1 MGKMTN
7 QNYQDKK
14 SMELKYEDLE
24 LPIYTNTRIAFANLT
39 VSDLVKAAV
48 LAPLNILLVGDTG
61 TGKTQLA
68 KDIYNYYFGGN
79 KNEGG
84 EGVFIRVH
92 PEVDIYNEIFTK
104 LNIERAT
111 RELTENIDALIFVV
125 DEINRAPPVA
135 QNQFFGLGDGIM
147 EYKGKAIKLGK
158 EGYHLLIATA
168 NLGNGEFLG
177 TFDTD
182 KALYNRLHIAIDFD
196 YEMFKPTFEDR
207 FLLDTIE
214 ANPNIKEAK
223 KRDISDKIIQA
234 SKEIANI
241 SKNLSLVEEAVINYL
256 RFGLNNCRKNRG
268 ISKEKGWQQ
277 HLQNCQDCKYNTKN
291 NSLCSLIRAPYERT
305 LNVVK
310 RYAAALYY
318 VAKLKDP
325 NINIDAVDLMFK
337 AFEIAGAY
345 QFLLNP
351 QILRQDYYEQNP
363 KMMAEVVERLKDDFR
378 KNEDFIITSLEE
390 ASKGKKAI
398 RFFELNGSYG
408 NYDELNDEAK
418 KEVKPIDPY
427 TNDREIGLEWVKYL
441 VNYKINNNK
450 K

>member
-1 MGKMTN
+1 MTN

-84 EGVFIRVH
+84 EGVFIRAH

-256 RFGLNNCRKNRG
+256 RFGLNNCRKNR
-268 ISKEKGWQQ
+268 SKEKIWPQD
-277 HLQNCQDCKYNTKN
+277 CQDCKYNT

-390 ASKGKKAI
+390 ANKGKKAI

-418 KEVKPIDPY
+418 KKVKPIEPY